1 MPRTVTTE
9 ILDAYVGKEITDIC
23 EVGYDARGDNHCA
36 HFVSHALQLRHG
48 FLCTGMKH
56 GRPEQGATLRC
67 NDLFN
72 ALAQRG
78 PWDEAPGQQDGIL
91 IFITTTGNMTGLQMG
106 SYRKKHVGIVFG
118 GKVYNYGN
126 TEDRVRAEATVDSFK
141 TRLGHAYGGMNA
153 VSFYYAVPA

>member
-1 MPRTVTTE
+1 MPRTVTQA
-9 ILDAYVGKEITDIC
+9 ILDDYVGKEITDIC

-36 HFVSHALQLRHG
+36 HFVSHALELRHG

-56 GRPEQGATLRC
+56 GRPEQGASLRC
-67 NDLFN
+67 NELYN

-78 PWDEAPGQQDGIL
+78 PWDEAPGQQDGLL
-91 IFITTTGNMTGLQMG
+91 IFITVTANMTGAEMG
-106 SYRKKHVGIVFG
+106 RHPRKHVGIVFG

-126 TEDRVRAEATVDSFK
+126 TEDKVRAEPTVDSFK
-141 TRLGHAYGGMNA
+141 SRLGRTYGGLSN